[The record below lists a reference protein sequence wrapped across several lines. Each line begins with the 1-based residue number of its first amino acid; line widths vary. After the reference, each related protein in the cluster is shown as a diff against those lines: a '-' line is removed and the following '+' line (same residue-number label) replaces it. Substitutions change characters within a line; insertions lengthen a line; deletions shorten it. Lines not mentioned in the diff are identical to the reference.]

1 MLINKFSSFR
11 WVLIMFVLAYVLFIG
26 YVSYN
31 NSQSDRFGDEVAHLV
46 GGSYVRDGKVMYDDL
61 QFNHQP
67 LNYSMSAFVEE
78 ITHPDNLFL
87 YVSKQ
92 RLAVFGY
99 GAVWD
104 MLYVIAFGP
113 ISLLFIL
120 FFEILKFPYAG
131 HKLLGET
138 LATYPLVFIASIC
151 IQSLFFQKSIS
162 KWKLIMTSIASFIAG
177 FSLLPLWVVI
187 APMNL
192 IIFLKQKNKKQTLL
206 YLAIPFIILAGILFL
221 FISPVSLLRETVTY
235 NVQYFLPVAEQFR
248 PSIRQV
254 LLFPFFAFIPPFGD
268 MKVIVMLFLVQF
280 LVSGYVMHHKKKI
293 FHWFVLFGILIFTN
307 FFRVNDSAFASF
319 HLLPWIGI
327 LVMSES
333 IFVWTGFRDKSNI
346 IQHITLGKIIIYGF
360 LFIYMIIT
368 LNHFIMPKDRVNE
381 FYVQYSESE
390 KYGRAIHILKDSDD
404 RLMVVPNDPLIY
416 WVADIDTATRLLEYY
431 PWIYPIPEYNTEIR
445 NVIINNPPEFFVETG
460 LDLTEELD
468 VLMRQVLDT
477 KYTQIKH
484 LSEPSRLYIL
494 DTKLQEISNTQW
506 SELQYTLFEQP

>member
-1 MLINKFSSFR
+1 M
-11 WVLIMFVLAYVLFIG
+11 VLILIYTLFIG
-26 YVSYN
+26 YLSYN
-31 NSQSDRFGDEVAHLV
+31 NSQSDRFGDEVAHMV
-46 GGSYVRDGKVMYDDL
+46 GGSYVLDGRVLYDDL

-67 LNYSMSAFVEE
+67 LNYYMGALVEQ
-78 ITHPDNLFL
+78 ISQPDNLFL
-87 YVSKQ
+87 YISKQ

-99 GAVWD
+99 SAAWD
-104 MLYVIAFGP
+104 VLYIVAFGP

-120 FFEILKFPYAG
+120 FFEILKFPYSG

-138 LATYPLVFIASIC
+138 LATYPLVFIITTC

-187 APMNL
+187 APINL
-192 IIFLKQKNKKQTLL
+192 IIFLKQKNKKQSLL
-206 YLAIPFIILAGILFL
+206 YLTIPFIILAGILFL

-235 NVQYFLPVAEQFR
+235 NVQYFLPAVEQFR
-248 PSIRQV
+248 PSIWQV

-268 MKVIVMLFLVQF
+268 MKVIMMLFLVQF
-280 LVSGYVMHHKKKI
+280 FVSGYVMYHKKKI

-319 HLLPWIGI
+319 HLLPWVGI

-333 IFVWTGFRDKSNI
+333 IFIWNGLRDKSNVI
-346 IQHITLGKIIIYGF
+346 RYITLGKIIIFGF
-360 LFIYMIIT
+360 TFIYMIIA

-416 WVADIDTATRLLEYY
+416 WVGGIDTATRLLEYY

-445 NVIINNPPEFFVETG
+445 NVIMNNPPEFFVETG

-468 VLMRQVLDT
+468 VLMRRALDT
-477 KYTQIKH
+477 QYTQINH
-484 LSEPSRLYIL
+484 LGKPSRLYIL
-494 DTKLQEISNTQW
+494 DTKLQNINDIQW
-506 SELQYTLFEQP
+506 EELQYTLFEQP